1 MTFVTRNMPICIFW
15 TTAILFLTAMCGHA
29 EVLNKVAAVINQD
42 IITTYELER
51 EVVSV
56 LAGESAAGR
65 PSPADN
71 EALRQQVLEQLI
83 EQKLVNQRVRELGL
97 KVSEAEVEEAIDD
110 VVKQN
115 NISRDQL
122 RQALSAQNLSF
133 NDYREK
139 LRQQILRFK
148 LIGRE
153 VQSKV
158 EVSER
163 EVRDYFRE
171 NIDSF
176 RGEPNVSLSYLQ
188 FAIPRDSLI
197 GNTQVE
203 EIRERAREALALL
216 RQGED
221 FYSTIFVYSTDD
233 NVDGGDLGT
242 FTREELRPSFARA
255 IEGLEEGEVTDL
267 IETPEG
273 LFILRVEERH
283 PGPIRR
289 FDTVKGEIREQ
300 LLSQDREQ
308 RFQEW
313 SRTLKEIAHI
323 EIRI

>member
-1 MTFVTRNMPICIFW
+1 MIFVTRNMKVRIFW
-15 TTAILFLTAMCGHA
+15 TAALILLGAMCGHA
-29 EVLNKVAAVINQD
+29 EVLNKVAAVVNQD

-51 EVVSV
+51 EIESV
-56 LAGESAAGR
+56 LAGEAAAGR

-71 EALRQQVLEQLI
+71 VALRQQVLEQLI

-97 KVSEAEVEEAIDD
+97 EVSEAEVEEAIDD

-115 NISRDQL
+115 NITRDQL
-122 RQALSAQNLSF
+122 RQALAAQNLSL

-176 RGEPNVSLSYLQ
+176 RGDPTVSLAYLQ
-188 FAIPRDSLI
+188 FAIPRDSMI

-203 EIRERAREALALL
+203 DIRERAREALALL

-221 FYSTIFVYSTDD
+221 FYSTIFIYSTDD

-242 FTREELRPSFARA
+242 FTRDELRPSFARA
-255 IEGLEEGEVTDL
+255 VEGLEEGEVTDL

-273 LFILRVEERH
+273 IFILSVEGRH

-289 FDTVKGEIREQ
+289 FDTVKDEIREK

-313 SRTLKEIAHI
+313 SRTLKKDAHI
-323 EIRI
+323 EILI